1 MVAWLTKHPP
11 RMFILSEQSESK
23 DLSSFPIRQSVLPT
37 RVIPSQSTDRS
48 SPNGP
53 RCNPSNDSRPFP
65 TFLLPYLPTSC
76 IVDTSS
82 GMSIRIT
89 VPSPVRLCISK

>member
-37 RVIPSQSTDRS
+37 
-48 SPNGP
+48 P
-53 RCNPSNDSRPFP
+53 RHLQP
-65 TFLLPYLPTSC
+65 
-76 IVDTSS
+76 VDGSLFS
-82 GMSIRIT
+82 
-89 VPSPVRLCISK
+89 